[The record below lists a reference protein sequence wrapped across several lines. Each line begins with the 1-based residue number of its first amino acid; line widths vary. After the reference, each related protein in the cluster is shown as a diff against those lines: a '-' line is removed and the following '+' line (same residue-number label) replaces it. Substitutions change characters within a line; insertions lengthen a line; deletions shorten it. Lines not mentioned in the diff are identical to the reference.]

1 MFKKSLLVV
10 SVAAAL
16 SLAGCGGGGGSS
28 GGTTP
33 PVVAS
38 SKIAG
43 AAAKGIIKNGVVT
56 AVELNA
62 NGSEK
67 QQVGTALTDVNGAYE
82 LTLSSGYTGG
92 ALLIKL
98 SAGAGSKM
106 ICDAIAGCNGTAY
119 GVEMDL
125 PANFGMNAISPPVA
139 AGSVVE
145 TQVTP
150 FSHMAASAAV
160 GEMANGIAPATAV
173 GNAVTQINSI
183 VGVDILKIQPVD
195 ITSPSAV
202 ASATPEQQ
210 QYALFN
216 AAFADVVANSAS
228 RDMSV
233 VLNNYATEFA
243 DGDFEV
249 NPAVNLNDL
258 IRAVGVQLGDPRNDD
273 LNDEAVLDVSKTTD
287 GLDLVVSD
295 DGGYDPT
302 PTDDSNKT
310 EVELAK
316 DLVQE
321 SRTWLTSFSDLKTPA
336 QAFAGEAEV
345 AAKLLSTNSGAVLES
360 SLAVVANVIENIS
373 ASAKRGEVTA
383 GSGTFTTATGA
394 IVSTSLKT
402 DPTVE
407 IIVSSE
413 DLSGVK
419 FSYTVTIDK
428 PLSALVEGNGANQT
442 ITGKI
447 AGTASNAGIAA
458 TLDTTLALAL
468 GAYNSEGD
476 YTAINSLSLNGDIKL
491 QGKNAGV
498 STGDELQGAVQLAFV
513 GKNPS
518 LAWGYSDDLGS
529 RLSLSRFKLGDM
541 VVKTASGSSAGFIAD
556 LKIDSAATF
565 DALGFLDNQGEVWI
579 DKCLSG
585 DAAGFTALANANGIV
600 NLWDQHY
607 SSQGFF
613 WANGKKTILNG
624 MSADTNNP
632 FIHLEIDTVPANAQS
647 LINNSYLPLPAN
659 INAGLI
665 ESSIHYYGYGGY
677 YGGCDT
683 NVNILLD
690 VETVETAESFLK
702 GSLILSGKLALS
714 GLPEATASVAFDRLA
729 QNTSTASVLLSYGGR
744 SLDID
749 VNRAG
754 DTDSGTLVVT
764 SSNGAKLSVN
774 VAAGSTSG
782 TVKVGDVTVG
792 TISNGILRYNDG
804 TFESLN

>member
-139 AGSVVE
+139 AGSVVK

-160 GEMANGIAPATAV
+160 VEMANGVAPATAV
-173 GNAVTQINSI
+173 NNAVTQINSI
-183 VGVDILKIQPVD
+183 VGVDILDTQPVD

-202 ASATPEQQ
+202 TGATPEQQ

-216 AAFADVVANSAS
+216 AAFADVVATSGG
-228 RDMSV
+228 DMSA

-243 DGDFEV
+243 DGDFEA

-258 IRAVGVQLGDPRNDD
+258 IQAVDAQLSDPRNDD

-321 SRTWLTSFSDLKTPA
+321 SRTWLTSFSDLETPA
-336 QAFAGEAEV
+336 QAFAAEAEV

-373 ASAKRGEVTA
+373 ARLKAGESITA
-383 GSGTFTTATGA
+383 GSTTFTTAMGDT
-394 IVSTSLKT
+394 VSVSRKI

-407 IIVSSE
+407 ITVSSE

-428 PLSALVEGNGANQT
+428 SLSALVEGNGANQT
-442 ITGKI
+442 ITGKV
-447 AGTASNAGIAA
+447 AGTASNAGIAV
-458 TLDTTLALAL
+458 TLDTTLTLAL

-491 QGKNAGV
+491 QGRNAGV

-565 DALGFLDNQGEVWI
+565 DALGFLDNQGKVWI

-585 DAAGFTALANANGIV
+585 DAAGFTTLANANGIV

-607 SSQGFF
+607 SSQGFP
-613 WANGKKTILNG
+613 WAGGKKTILNG
-624 MSADTNNP
+624 MPADTNNP
-632 FIHLEIDTVPANAQS
+632 FIHLEIDTAPANAQS
-647 LINNSYLPLPAN
+647 LINSSYLPLPAN
-659 INAGLI
+659 INAELI

-683 NVNILLD
+683 NVNVLLD

-754 DTDSGTLVVT
+754 DADSGTLVVT